1 MPKKTKNTRMS
12 KALAQQRRQRRKWL
26 TFLRM
31 CRYGINN
38 FTRNAW
44 LTIAATAVMT
54 ITLLIIFA
62 TVVAHNVLADS
73 VSELS
78 KSVDMSIYLKT
89 GTTEE
94 QAKPAM
100 EGLRKLPNV
109 EKVRFITSEQ
119 ARAESAKDNKADQDV
134 LEALNQ
140 ASNRMPAV
148 IRVNLEDINDTTEL
162 NNFVKTD
169 ANLKKYLDPKREP
182 SFAAPLW
189 TQSASGRVS
198 RSAPGWRRVFC
209 LS

>member
-1 MPKKTKNTRMS
+1 MPKKTKNTRTS

-94 QAKPAM
+94 QAKPAVD
-100 EGLRKLPNV
+100 RKSV
-109 EKVRFITSEQ
+109 V
-119 ARAESAKDNKADQDV
+119 
-134 LEALNQ
+134 
-140 ASNRMPAV
+140 
-148 IRVNLEDINDTTEL
+148 
-162 NNFVKTD
+162 
-169 ANLKKYLDPKREP
+169 
-182 SFAAPLW
+182 
-189 TQSASGRVS
+189 
-198 RSAPGWRRVFC
+198 
-209 LS
+209 